1 MGRLQSGIAKKD
13 EMSEIR
19 ERLAHVESAGRKV
32 EDIATQIQK
41 IQEDIGLNKSS
52 GQSTSAAV
60 DSLKGNYQSLAERVA
75 AAEFEISSVEKAVHQ
90 SSDGLE
96 SKLVARISSMEQSFR
111 DESKSTQSDMKELS
125 STVSGISNLVGSLDG
140 TVQVLRERSEVFQS
154 SSKDSKSALTKHQ
167 QDITKLQ
174 HQLSTMQ
181 SELQNDSDVIKELK
195 KDISRANDR
204 LDNFQL
210 VPGMA
215 PPSTRSTYP
224 QGQHSARADDTDDE
238 SVTIGRDSRARAKTP
253 PRTMPD
259 LPVPRGY
266 DSDVE
271 DFPSHNS
278 SDAEDAVE
286 DNEDSFS
293 APSPRSRSR
302 KATGAS
308 LTVRGVMKKSEEAGK
323 SIGMG
328 RSAVD
333 DMMSPKKSP
342 VRSARESSP
351 VPSTHSSDIES
362 IEQIETIDKEELQ
375 SPVGAAPNE
384 SVQEMSYHSS
394 SSSDNESP
402 HKSLDNS
409 STADIPTL
417 DDPSDA
423 LSSTS
428 SSPVKQQFENA
439 PSKTRD
445 FMSSLDNSFDESAD
459 LTTSIAPSRPQG
471 SPSPSKDNTRSPL
484 QRRRSGELDSP
495 NNEKTSPIDTSR
507 SFDDQ
512 EDELPVYRPEIAA
525 ALMKEENE
533 SDDIV
538 GAHESVEQD
547 SVDLSEDRIKSFSI
561 VSSDDGGAA
570 MNQSRRTID
579 SLALSDDSSA
589 DSIKNAKKGPTPGK
603 LPKSSS
609 DKFSHELED
618 VVSGY
623 WKKKNGDS
631 NSDDDDEVPTK
642 SGEPTDIKHGDE
654 TQRVTGSSFDDDDDS
669 DWDRSPTKPII
680 PRNTTASSTTTPK
693 KTDREYSDSDEDI
706 DDDEENLMS
715 GKNVE
720 KETPSAEPAA
730 DPTAGLS
737 IR

>member
-60 DSLKGNYQSLAERVA
+60 DSLKGSYQLLVERVA
-75 AAEFEISSVEKAVHQ
+75 AAEGEISSIEKAVHQ

-96 SKLVARISSMEQSFR
+96 SKLVAQISSMEQSFR
-111 DESKSTQSDMKELS
+111 DESKSTHSDMKELS
-125 STVSGISNLVGSLDG
+125 STVSGISNLVGALDG

-215 PPSTRSTYP
+215 TSTRSTYP

-238 SVTIGRDSRARAKTP
+238 SVTIGRDSRVRAKTP
-253 PRTMPD
+253 PRNAMPD
-259 LPVPRGY
+259 LPIPRDY

-293 APSPRSRSR
+293 AHSPRSRSR

-328 RSAVD
+328 RSVVD
-333 DMMSPKKSP
+333 DMMSLKKSP

-394 SSSDNESP
+394 SDNESP

-409 STADIPTL
+409 SMADIPTL

-428 SSPVKQQFENA
+428 SSPLKQQFENA
-439 PSKTRD
+439 PSKIRD

-538 GAHESVEQD
+538 GAHECVEQD

-579 SLALSDDSSA
+579 SLALSDDST

-631 NSDDDDEVPTK
+631 NSDDDVPTK
-642 SGEPTDIKHGDE
+642 SGEPTDIKHRDE

-680 PRNTTASSTTTPK
+680 PRNTTESSSATTPK
-693 KTDREYSDSDEDI
+693 KSDREYSDSDEGI